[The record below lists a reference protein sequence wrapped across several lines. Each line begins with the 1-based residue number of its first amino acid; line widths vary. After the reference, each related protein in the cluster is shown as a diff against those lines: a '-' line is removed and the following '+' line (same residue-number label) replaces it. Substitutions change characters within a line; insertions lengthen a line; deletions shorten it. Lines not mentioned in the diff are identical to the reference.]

1 MRKVVVVSGLKV
13 AIKPPDE
20 DNPHG
25 YRRVE
30 PIAARRLYCLVI
42 LGLCRHCSMSRV
54 RLVLLGALLL
64 PTILRARANETSAP
78 VLCVKGSKRVSN
90 STRLSS
96 VSLG

>member
-1 MRKVVVVSGLKV
+1 VT
-13 AIKPPDE
+13 KPPDE
-20 DNPHG
+20 DRPYG
-25 YRRVE
+25 YRKAE
-30 PIAARRLYCLVI
+30 PVAVHRLYRLVI
-42 LGLCRHCSMSRV
+42 LTWWRHCSMSSF